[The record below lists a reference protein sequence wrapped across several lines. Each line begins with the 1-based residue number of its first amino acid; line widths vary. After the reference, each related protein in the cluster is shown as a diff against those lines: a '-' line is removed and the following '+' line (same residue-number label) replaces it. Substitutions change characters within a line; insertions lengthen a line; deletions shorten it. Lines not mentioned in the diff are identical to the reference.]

1 MKWRVYNEKNYS
13 ETARMYFHT
22 YFKTKKEALA
32 YASTIENPI
41 VEKKLVSTW
50 VLVK

>member
-1 MKWRVYNEKNYS
+1 MWRVYNEKNYS
-13 ETARMYFHT
+13 EIAKRYIQKF
-22 YFKTKKEALA
+22 FRTKKEALA

-41 VEKKLVSTW
+41 VEKKVGNIW